1 MLEIAV
7 NYVLD
12 TLHEFWQYLKPK
24 HKVYLAG
31 VKHPTKDGYLFITM
45 IPEHVELP
53 VGYTRLTDV
62 MPVATASQRWNHF
75 KLIELV
81 VPENSPET
89 GT

>member
-1 MLEIAV
+1 MIA
-7 NYVLD
+7 LFSLIAD
-12 TLHEFWQYLKPK
+12 TLWEFWQYLKP
-24 HKVYLAG
+24 HGNVYLAG

-45 IPEHVELP
+45 IPEKVDVP
-53 VGYTRLTDV
+53 QGYERLTYA
-62 MPVATASQRWNHF
+62 MPVAKASQRWNHF